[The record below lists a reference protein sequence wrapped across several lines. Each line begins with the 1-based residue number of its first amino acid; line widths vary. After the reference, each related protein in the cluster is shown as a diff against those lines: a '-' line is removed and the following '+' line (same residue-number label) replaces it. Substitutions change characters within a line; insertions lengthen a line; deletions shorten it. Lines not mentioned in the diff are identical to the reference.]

1 MTAGRRQRLSAR
13 RRRILRTARLRRRAG
28 QIMVVIAAVGVFTA
42 LSGMVVGWLVIS
54 DVNDATHDSLDVTI
68 ESLDSLEDTLGL
80 AGEVMGSTT
89 ASLTAVE
96 ANLDA
101 LDASF
106 AAGSAVTSDASDL
119 TGAAGPAL
127 GDAATTLRQ
136 METLGAQIDGLLAT
150 VSTLPLAPDYNPD
163 AGLEVTFGQLAG
175 DLEPL
180 PDQFAATSDSLA
192 RFEGSI
198 TTLQTEV
205 ASLADSV
212 RAVNDG
218 LDGSEELLGQYQAN
232 VAEARRVA
240 EDSRRDL
247 TRDENLLR
255 LVIVIAGLNFAASQ
269 LVPLWVGWE
278 LLEEATAVA
287 DLPSDEQPDDEPLTS
302 SGGIPADSP

>member
-1 MTAGRRQRLSAR
+1 MTGRRNLAER
-13 RRRILRTARLRRRAG
+13 RRRILRTAHLRRRAG
-28 QIMVVIAAVGVFTA
+28 KIMVVIAAVGVGTA
-42 LSGMVVGWLVIS
+42 MAGMAVGWLVIS

-68 ESLDSLEDTLGL
+68 QSLDSLDDTLGL
-80 AGEVMGSTT
+80 AEEVIGSTT

-106 AAGSAVTSDASDL
+106 ADGATVTGDASDL

-127 GDAATTLRQ
+127 GESVATLRQ
-136 METLGAQIDGLLAT
+136 METLGGQIDSLLAT
-150 VSTLPLAPDYNPD
+150 VATLPLAPDYNPD
-163 AGLEVTFGQLAG
+163 AGLEATFGQLAD

-180 PDQFAATSDSLA
+180 PDQFATTSDSLA
-192 RFEGSI
+192 RFESSI

-205 ASLADSV
+205 AALADSV

-218 LDGSEELLGQYQAN
+218 LDGSEALLGSYRAA
-232 VAEARRVA
+232 VEEARQVA

-255 LVIVIAGLNFAASQ
+255 LIIVIAGLNFAASQ

-278 LLEEATAVA
+278 LLEEATAA
-287 DLPSDEQPDDEPLTS
+287 SDLPPD
-302 SGGIPADSP
+302 GAAPA